1 MPLAKAILARQ
12 SKLGIPTV
20 SKLAKHIGVSRSS
33 LYNTLQGVHG
43 LNAPTLRKYAKFLK
57 VTPAALT
64 LLAPRKTHR
73 RSRR

>member
-20 SKLAKHIGVSRSS
+20 GKLAKHIGVSRSS

-43 LNAPTLRKYAKFLK
+43 LNSPTLKKYAKFLRCS
-57 VTPAALT
+57 AADLSA
-64 LLAPRKTHR
+64 LAPRKTHR
-73 RSRR
+73 KSRR

>member
-43 LNAPTLRKYAKFLK
+43 LNAPTLKKYARFLK
-57 VTPAALT
+57 VSPANLT